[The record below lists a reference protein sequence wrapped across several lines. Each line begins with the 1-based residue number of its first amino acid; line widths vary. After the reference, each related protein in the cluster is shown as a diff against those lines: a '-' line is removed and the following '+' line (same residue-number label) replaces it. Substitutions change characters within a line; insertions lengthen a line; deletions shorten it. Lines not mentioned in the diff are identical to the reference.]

1 MKYFHMTSKSAVWD
15 KMNDEQ
21 RDDWVEYLTPFLD
34 AWWEKKLEAH
44 VRGLAEEHFGAGNSV
59 VIPGPKEADDG

>member
-21 RDDWVEYLTPFLD
+21 RDDWIEYLTPFLD
-34 AWWEKKLEAH
+34 ARWEKKCQQWEEEAEDEFMAI
-44 VRGLAEEHFGAGNSV
+44 GDS
-59 VIPGPKEADDG
+59 IEAVDR

>member
-21 RDDWVEYLTPFLD
+21 RDDWIEYLTPFLD
-34 AWWEKKLEAH
+34 AWWDSKVDRKIRE
-44 VRGLAEEHFGAGNSV
+44 LAARHFGADNSV
-59 VIPGPKEADDG
+59 VVSAPKEE